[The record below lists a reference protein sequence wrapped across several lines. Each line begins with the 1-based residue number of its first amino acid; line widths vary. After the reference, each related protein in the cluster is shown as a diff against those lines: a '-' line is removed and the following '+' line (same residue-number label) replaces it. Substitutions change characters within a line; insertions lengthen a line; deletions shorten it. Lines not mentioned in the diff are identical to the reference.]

1 MKVLIDGK
9 EVRVQN
15 DIRII
20 YDEVIYGMDEDMTDL
35 EGHLQVVLN
44 HEGIVGDVFDEDGEN
59 IGTMSQT
66 YGEMADE
73 IMP

>member
-15 DIRII
+15 DIRVI
-20 YDEVIYGMDEDMTDL
+20 YDEIIYGMDDNDKDL
-35 EGHLQVVLN
+35 EGQLQVVLT
-44 HEGIVGDVFDEDGEN
+44 HEGMIGDVFDEDGDC

-66 YGEMADE
+66 YGEMANE